1 VRRFIQLSFLTALIP
16 FLISPALSQDLSQKL
31 SLGLQSGL
39 WKPGLTEHSD
49 IYTVGDH
56 VGLSFKYYLKEKI
69 SLRFSATYGETG
81 EADLSG
87 REGEGAGFTFSQKE
101 NSNRLRQVWLD
112 ADLIYHLRPFERLNP
127 YVLGGVG
134 LTFWSVKDKDG
145 NLVKVQDVDL
155 KDQELTFAGGGG
167 LEYRLKEKWGVSLG
181 TRFHYLSHVL
191 TSFTGSKDIVG
202 TGPDELDLP
211 RATLEVFLGVN
222 YYFGRVKDTD
232 KDNVPDRED
241 YCPDTPRGSTVDERG
256 CPQDSDGDG
265 IYDGLDKCPHTPPG
279 TKVNANGCPL

>member
-1 VRRFIQLSFLTALIP
+1 
-16 FLISPALSQDLSQKL
+16 
-31 SLGLQSGL
+31 
-39 WKPGLTEHSD
+39 
-49 IYTVGDH
+49 
-56 VGLSFKYYLKEKI
+56 
-69 SLRFSATYGETG
+69 
-81 EADLSG
+81 
-87 REGEGAGFTFSQKE
+87 
-101 NSNRLRQVWLD
+101 
-112 ADLIYHLRPFERLNP
+112 
-127 YVLGGVG
+127 
-134 LTFWSVKDKDG
+134 
-145 NLVKVQDVDL
+145 
-155 KDQELTFAGGGG
+155 
-167 LEYRLKEKWGVSLG
+167 VSLG